1 MCQAYF
7 LTETNNCIG
16 NCFSWRVMRNFP
28 HELSWLRDGS
38 VKCNEFA
45 PAIISCYW
53 KVHVKQSRS
62 CMWSFNPFFWCG
74 GGGEGGT
81 LFSRRLRL
89 WSPEP
94 RRDRGRNVKKKKWC
108 FLKIFFIWMAMA
120 NTSHK
125 LLWHGHQTGIATS
138 KIGSIFFQFLDG
150 ISLVF
155 RDQGSKLSEILGSWI
170 TKYG

>member
-1 MCQAYF
+1 MSSLGC
-7 LTETNNCIG
+7 
-16 NCFSWRVMRNFP
+16 VMVA
-28 HELSWLRDGS
+28 WS
-38 VKCNEFA
+38 VTSSLLPLFHVIEKSMWSNL
-45 PAIISCYW
+45 
-53 KVHVKQSRS
+53 VHV
-62 CMWSFNPFFWCG
+62 CGHLILFFGG

-125 LLWHGHQTGIATS
+125 PLWHGHQTGIATS
-138 KIGSIFFQFLDG
+138 RIGSIFFQFLEG

-170 TKYG
+170 TKCG